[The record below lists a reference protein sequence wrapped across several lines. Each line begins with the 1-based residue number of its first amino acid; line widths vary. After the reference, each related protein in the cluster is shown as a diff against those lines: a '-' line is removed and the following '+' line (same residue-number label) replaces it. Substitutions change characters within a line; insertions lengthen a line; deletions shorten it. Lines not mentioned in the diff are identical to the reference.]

1 MKQLEVSEFTDI
13 SLEGCVI
20 VDVRKSEDFVNGFL
34 KESISIPFDENFVN
48 TFQELVESSQDVLFV
63 ADENDISAISAI
75 VKNAGIGNVQ
85 GYLKGGIDISKMSAK
100 TIDMLITIDAE
111 EFVIDYRFD
120 EFYLVD
126 VRTAE
131 EFENEHVE
139 HAENIT
145 LNDLEQLLIDL
156 DTAKSY
162 YIYADSSAHAITA
175 GSLFKQNGFNLVKIV
190 AENFEN
196 IKASGISLVTK
207 NKKSSAKFS
216 DN

>member
-1 MKQLEVSEFTDI
+1 MKQLEVSEFTAL

-20 VDVRKSEDFVNGFL
+20 VDVRKSEEFVNGFL

-48 TFQELVESSQDVLFV
+48 TFQEIVESNLNALIV
-63 ADENDISAISAI
+63 ADENDIAAVSAT
-75 VKNAGIGNVQ
+75 VKNAGISNIQ
-85 GYLKGGIDISKMSAK
+85 GHLKGGFDISKMPAK
-100 TIDMLITIDAE
+100 AIDMLITIDAE

-131 EFENEHVE
+131 EFEKEHIE

-162 YIYADSSAHAITA
+162 YIYGDSSIQAITA
-175 GSLFKQNGFNLVKIV
+175 GSLFKQNGFDLVKV
-190 AENFEN
+190 VVETFEN
-196 IKASGISLVTK
+196 IKASDISLVSK
-207 NKKSSAKFS
+207 NKKPSAKFS